1 MKSSWQ
7 QIEKGTITAMNE
19 ATLLDSLIFAITTLE
34 LEFKSKYLN
43 FNYLKNNNKKT
54 IRVETLE
61 STQRKILIT

>member
-1 MKSSWQ
+1 
-7 QIEKGTITAMNE
+7 MNE